1 MYIIIPLNQP
11 LHVDKQYHMTKPVS
25 YCYHHGHE
33 PLSMIECSKKNV
45 AHFLILEGNVN
56 YCYLYSLQHVCR
68 FPVILYL
75 TIRKNANHLK
85 IINIGHCKWYSYCKV

>member
-33 PLSMIECSKKNV
+33 PLSMIECSKKKCGTLFDIGRQCQLLLSIFTTTCV
-45 AHFLILEGNVN
+45 P
-56 YCYLYSLQHVCR
+56 
-68 FPVILYL
+68 FPS
-75 TIRKNANHLK
+75 N
-85 IINIGHCKWYSYCKV
+85 IIPHYT